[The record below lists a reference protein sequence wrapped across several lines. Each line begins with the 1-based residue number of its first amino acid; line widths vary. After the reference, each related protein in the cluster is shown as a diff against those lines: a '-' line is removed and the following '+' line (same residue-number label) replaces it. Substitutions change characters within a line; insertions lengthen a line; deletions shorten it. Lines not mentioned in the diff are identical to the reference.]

1 MKLTKNLLT
10 LALLGTISA
19 PALADAE
26 YDAYTYE
33 ADEPILSDADYKAIE
48 MSSKINDRRMPLTE
62 GANGYIQ
69 YVYGVQTPRVV
80 CSPMRICDVKLQAGE
95 TIFTLHAGDTTRWT
109 IEPALEGD
117 GASEVEHIIIK
128 PLDVGISTNMVIT
141 TNRRVY
147 HIDLSS
153 SKSQNIPRI
162 SFVYPEESLAKFK
175 LLQDRKKQSIAQN
188 TIPET
193 NEYLGNLDFDYE
205 VTGDDVAWKP
215 VRVYNDGKKTI
226 IEMPSTMNSNESPAL
241 LVTRYNKT
249 SRNSEQLVNYRVQNN
264 RYIVD
269 ALFYEAELVSG
280 VGSEQDKVT
289 VRRSK

>member
-1 MKLTKNLLT
+1 MKFTKNLLT
-10 LALLGTISA
+10 FALLSTLSA

-26 YDAYTYE
+26 FDAYTFDIE
-33 ADEPILSDADYKAIE
+33 EPILSDADYKAIE
-48 MSSKINDRRMPLTE
+48 MSSKINDRTMPLTE
-62 GANGYIQ
+62 GSNGYIQ

-95 TIFTLHAGDTTRWT
+95 TIFSLHAGDTTRWT

-175 LLQDRKKQSIAQN
+175 LLQDRKKQTIANN

-193 NEYLGNLDFDYE
+193 NEYLGNLDFEYE
-205 VTGDDVAWKP
+205 VTGADVIWKP

-226 IEMPSTMNSNESPAL
+226 IEMPSSMNSNESPAL
-241 LVTRYNKT
+241 LVTRYNKN

-269 ALFYEAELVSG
+269 AIFYEAELVLG
-280 VGSEQDKVT
+280 VGSDQDKVT

>member
-1 MKLTKNLLT
+1 M
-10 LALLGTISA
+10 
-19 PALADAE
+19 
-26 YDAYTYE
+26 
-33 ADEPILSDADYKAIE
+33 
-48 MSSKINDRRMPLTE
+48 
-62 GANGYIQ
+62 
-69 YVYGVQTPRVV
+69 
-80 CSPMRICDVKLQAGE
+80 
-95 TIFTLHAGDTTRWT
+95 F
-109 IEPALEGD
+109 
-117 GASEVEHIIIK
+117 
-128 PLDVGISTNMVIT
+128 
-141 TNRRVY
+141 
-147 HIDLSS
+147 S

>member
-1 MKLTKNLLT
+1 MKFTKNLLT
-10 LALLGTISA
+10 FALLSSLSA

-26 YDAYTYE
+26 FDAYTFDIE
-33 ADEPILSDADYKAIE
+33 EPILSDADYKAIE
-48 MSSKINDRRMPLTE
+48 MSSKINDRTMPLTE
-62 GANGYIQ
+62 GSNGYIQ

-95 TIFTLHAGDTTRWT
+95 TIFSLHAGDTTRWT

-175 LLQDRKKQSIAQN
+175 LLQDRKKQTIANN

-193 NEYLGNLDFDYE
+193 NEYLGNLDFEYE
-205 VTGDDVAWKP
+205 VTGADVIWKP
-215 VRVYNDGKKTI
+215 VRVYNDGKKTV
-226 IEMPSTMNSNESPAL
+226 IEMPSSMNSNESPAL
-241 LVTRYNKT
+241 LVTRYNKN

-269 ALFYEAELVSG
+269 AIFYEAELVLG
-280 VGSEQDKVT
+280 VGSDQDKVT

>member
-1 MKLTKNLLT
+1 MT
-10 LALLGTISA
+10 
-19 PALADAE
+19 ADAE
-26 YDAYTYE
+26 YDAYTFE
-33 ADEPILSDADYKAIE
+33 IDEPILSDADYKAIE
-48 MSSKINDRRMPLTE
+48 MSSKINDRTMPLTE
-62 GANGYIQ
+62 GSNGYIQ

-95 TIFTLHAGDTTRWT
+95 TIFSLHAGDTTRWT

-128 PLDVGISTNMVIT
+128 PLDAGISTNMVIT

-175 LLQDRKKQSIAQN
+175 LLQNRKQQTIAQN

-249 SRNSEQLVNYRVQNN
+249 SKNSEQLVNYRVQNN

-269 ALFYEAELVSG
+269 ALFYEAELVLG
-280 VGSEQDKVT
+280 VGSDQDKVT